1 MMQQDNVL
9 SGPVLA
15 PEFWELVLEDGDHG
29 LGGGEL
35 GPEAEGEQHHEEEDA
50 PERRDGHPG
59 HGLGVG
65 DEGEASA
72 LGSHVS
78 NLEVDY

>member
-1 MMQQDNVL
+1 M
-9 SGPVLA
+9 
-15 PEFWELVLEDGDHG
+15 PELRELVSEDGDHG

-35 GPEAEGEQHHEEEDA
+35 GPEPQGEQHQEEEDG

-59 HGLGVG
+59 HSLGVG
-65 DEGEASA
+65 NEGQARA

-78 NLEVDY
+78 HLERGDDD